1 MLRYPAI
8 ISIESFTFPNFK
20 LVDDILYWLVQRY
33 DPSIAIHVHVHVH
46 VHVHSSID
54 TERDRVQ
61 FISGIVNDFYDSSN
75 CRLDA
80 KRLYASDGRAV
91 RELLK
96 VANLLVHAVRVER
109 NHRLGNDGNDGNDDD
124 TKQCKEKEGTSVSVS
139 KDNKC
144 ENENEN
150 ENAEICMDDVKLLRS
165 LTTQITERGARL
177 HSLLAREA
185 KAQKARED
193 VSLFLEAAT
202 ATATSSSIGEGAGTG
217 TGTGEDNNMYTQHET
232 RTIQD
237 TLQRQVQ
244 EVQRTMESMEQEFS
258 NMEADKNDILAEI
271 KNKKSE
277 LDRNNLRLESL
288 EHARPAFMG
297 EFEQFEIELQKHYEL
312 YMERYRNIHYLK
324 HELEEVERAEQDRAE
339 ELKRNMKRLQAKIRD
354 EELQVFRGY
363 NDKNNS
369 RGGKSTRSAVGSSSD
384 SKHNSTGS
392 ANASLQSP
400 SQPITDDESEEASEI
415 VLEDDDS
422 STDSDPLGIGIGI
435 GIGID
440 SRPTTTGSN
449 RNLQKSNVG
458 NGNMEKSSP
467 KASSST
473 HSLGGSVD
481 SATYFLGSDEISE
494 GGSSNSSSSSSG
506 TDSKIGSIES
516 DDNF

>member
-1 MLRYPAI
+1 MQILRYPAI

-20 LVDDILYWLVQRY
+20 LVADILYWLVQRY
-33 DPSIAIHVHVHVH
+33 DPSIAIHA
-46 VHVHSSID
+46 HVHSSID

-96 VANLLVHAVRVER
+96 IANLLVHAVRVEQ
-109 NHRLGNDGNDGNDDD
+109 NHRLGNDDD
-124 TKQCKEKEGTSVSVS
+124 TKQCKEREGTSVSVS
-139 KDNKC
+139 KENKC
-144 ENENEN
+144 EKENENENEN
-150 ENAEICMDDVKLLRS
+150 ENAELCMDDVKLLRS

-202 ATATSSSIGEGAGTG
+202 ATATTSSIGAGIG
-217 TGTGEDNNMYTQHET
+217 TGTGEDNNMYTSTQHET

-324 HELEEVERAEQDRAE
+324 HELGEVERTEQDRAE

-363 NDKNNS
+363 NDKNSS

-384 SKHNSTGS
+384 NKHNSTSS

-435 GIGID
+435 GID
-440 SRPTTTGSN
+440 SKPTTTGSN
-449 RNLQKSNVG
+449 RKLHKSNVG

-494 GGSSNSSSSSSG
+494 GGSSSSSG